1 MNTQTMNAIEPTM
14 NSTATRIDETPMIR
28 VITSIETKPILKPS
42 VSRQQAKGMARIGLG
57 VILFAIAPIG
67 AWMSFAPLSM
77 AVIAPGLVKVDLNR
91 RPVQHLEGGIV
102 REVLVRNGQRVK
114 AGDPILVLGNVGVD
128 ADRNRASYRVN
139 AERAAVARLEAE
151 RSRAE
156 KMAIPADLK
165 EAAAK
170 DERVK
175 QALAKEMSLFEA
187 GRNSLASET
196 GMMRSQRNGVEQEIQ
211 ALTAQLEQSQTSLS
225 AQRSV
230 YETNRRL
237 EKDGY
242 ISPTRVA
249 QIEASVADYASKR
262 EQQRSE
268 LARAKQRRADADM
281 KIKSIENNYVRT
293 ASDQLKETASRLAE
307 MEQELRKSEDS
318 AARQVVTAPAGG
330 EVIDLKINSPGAVV
344 RPGESI
350 ADIVPS
356 NAKLLVEARIRPEDI
371 NNVQRDQHARVR
383 LTSVKYRKASMVTG
397 QVVYVSGDRLVD
409 RDMAYYSV
417 MIAADEKSLHDAGD
431 LVLQAGMPAEVYIEG
446 NSQTALQYLA
456 EPLTATIRK
465 AGRQM

>member
-1 MNTQTMNAIEPTM
+1 MNTQTMNAIEPKM
-14 NSTATRIDETPMIR
+14 NTALATADETPTIR
-28 VITSIETKPILKPS
+28 VATVKEIKPIATTS
-42 VSRQQAKGMARIGLG
+42 ANRQLAKRLARIGLG
-57 VILFAIAPIG
+57 VISFAIAPIG
-67 AWMSFAPLSM
+67 AWMTFAPLSM

-151 RSRAE
+151 RSRVE

-165 EAAAK
+165 LAAAN
-170 DERVK
+170 DERIK
-175 QALAKEMSLFEA
+175 QALAKEISLFEA

-211 ALTAQLEQSQTSLS
+211 ALMAQLEQSQTSLS

-249 QIEASVADYASKR
+249 QIEASVADYAAKR

-268 LARAKQRRADADM
+268 LARAKQRRADADL
-281 KIKSIENNYVRT
+281 KIKSIENNYVRA

-307 MEQELRKSEDS
+307 MEQELRKSDDTV
-318 AARQVVTAPAGG
+318 ARQVVVAPANG
-330 EVIDLKINSPGAVV
+330 EVIDLKFTSAGAVV
-344 RPGESI
+344 RPGEPI

-383 LTSVKYRKASMVTG
+383 LTSVKYRKASMVSG
-397 QVVYVSGDRLVD
+397 QVIYVSGDRLVE
-409 RDMAYYSV
+409 RDTAYYSV
-417 MIAADEKSLHDAGD
+417 MIAADEKSLHEAGD
-431 LVLQAGMPAEVYIEG
+431 IALQAGMPAEVYIEG

-456 EPLTATIRK
+456 EPFSATIRK
-465 AGRQM
+465 AGREM